1 MQVLQLFVS
10 ETRGNRSREYFVS
23 ESWGAPPELED
34 FFEKIRFLPLSY
46 LNIDAVNQRNWSLY
60 IKLRLEYFV
69 IVK

>member
-1 MQVLQLFVS
+1 MKRV
-10 ETRGNRSREYFVS
+10 EIGRENISSVKVGVHRQN
-23 ESWGAPPELED
+23 WKI